1 MGIPT
6 CVCLLLRKAHAQY
19 DSIMDGC
26 MIAYLEYVC
35 ICIVVYRG
43 LCDETVSRNGILG
56 AICPSSQSTV

>member
-43 LCDETVSRNGILG
+43 LCDETVSRNGIL
-56 AICPSSQSTV
+56 